1 MSLSA
6 ESKSVKISVKEPS
19 YIEKALW
26 EAPCIYFPCYKKQW
40 PPRLYNCTVQA
51 YEKCFEQNFEQTPSA
66 NMAPKFRDI
75 EQSAKVYKTFK
86 TEQTATI
93 LPGSTHFWT
102 FAAKCRAQTI
112 YFIDLYF
119 SSEALKRVFLFASK
133 LQQGGAPKPTATQ
146 RQVKTQDQQI
156 SEIKLLVGSC
166 FKSIHDTTRNKG
178 KYGDYSARRE
188 FAIRTIRKTIK
199 GFYGNTKP
207 EHVHVRLL
215 RREDEELMHDRFV
228 VFKGNPVSCFWHFG
242 ASAGAMYGKLN
253 AYSGPWKD
261 ENDNFSNLAE
271 ELYARALEIDKD
283 TEDGE

>member
-6 ESKSVKISVKEPS
+6 ESKSVKINVKEPS
-19 YIEKALW
+19 SFIDEAL
-26 EAPCIYFPCYKKQW
+26 ESPCIYFPYLVRPW
-40 PPRLYNCTVQA
+40 PPKLNNNAVLANEKRFELY
-51 YEKCFEQNFEQTPSA
+51 FEHDPSK

-102 FAAKCRAQTI
+102 FAAECRAEII

-156 SEIKLLVGSC
+156 SEIKLLAGSC
-166 FKSIHDTTRNKG
+166 FKSIHDTTRDKG
-178 KYGDYSARRE
+178 EYGGYSARRE
-188 FAIRTIRKTIK
+188 FAIQTIRKTIK